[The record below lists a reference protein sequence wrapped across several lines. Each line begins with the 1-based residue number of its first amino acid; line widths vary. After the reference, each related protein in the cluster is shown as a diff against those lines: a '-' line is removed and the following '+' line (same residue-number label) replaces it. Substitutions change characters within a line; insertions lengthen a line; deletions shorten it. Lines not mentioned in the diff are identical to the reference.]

1 MTKRLQDA
9 TRLAL
14 VSSGGGLAAVIFAV
28 RSGAME
34 ARPWLVAAVGGVA
47 ALAAAGA
54 LACAVQR
61 VMAERGRRAA
71 AAGGEAAVMA
81 GLLVVIGVGFA
92 NWLFEYR
99 AFLLLTEG
107 DRVTLGTERHLREV
121 TTGPLGA
128 VGSLSGTVELA
139 KVELRP
145 SSDGGFI
152 PASRLLLATDA
163 PARPREIVIAPGQ
176 PGRGSG
182 AIFQQGAFGFV
193 PRVIV
198 QRQGKTLFDQPVQL
212 ESRRD
217 DARGISFEAS
227 IPLQDQQA
235 ELKVAV
241 DLSRLD
247 ERMKGHPVLGVALR
261 RGEETIG
268 AGELLPGHGATMKDG
283 WQVGFGG
290 MKMWSEI
297 DLRRHDFHFAALLGL
312 LTTAVGLCVWVVAR
326 WRSV

>member
-1 MTKRLQDA
+1 MTTRFRNA

-14 VSSGGGLAAVIFAV
+14 VSSGAGLAAIIFAV
-28 RSGAME
+28 RSGALE

-61 VMAERGRRAA
+61 LVAEGGRRAA
-71 AAGGEAAVMA
+71 AAGEAAAMA
-81 GLLVVIGVGFA
+81 GLLVIIGVGFA
-92 NWLFEYR
+92 NWLFDYR
-99 AFLLLTEG
+99 GLLLLTEG
-107 DRVTLGTERHLREV
+107 EQVLLGPERHLRDV
-121 TTGPLGA
+121 TAGPLGR
-128 VGSLSGTVELA
+128 VGGLSGTLELA

-145 SSDGGFI
+145 SPDGGFV

-163 PARPREIVIAPGQ
+163 PARRREIVVAPGQ

-193 PRVIV
+193 PRIIV
-198 QRQGKTLFDQPVQL
+198 QRRGKTLFDQPVQL

-235 ELKVAV
+235 ELKLAV

-297 DLRRHDFHFAALLGL
+297 DLRRHDFHVAALLGL

-326 WRSV
+326 WRSA